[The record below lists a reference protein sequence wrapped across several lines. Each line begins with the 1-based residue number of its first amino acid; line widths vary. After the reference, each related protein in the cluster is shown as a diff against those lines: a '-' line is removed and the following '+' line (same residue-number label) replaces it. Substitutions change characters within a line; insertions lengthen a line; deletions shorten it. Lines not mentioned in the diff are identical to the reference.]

1 MRITESQL
9 RKIIREEMLVVEAL
23 AAKNPAAIR
32 AIELYYAEADRLAG
46 PSTPAKSVK
55 MISLQKK
62 LANDLKTLG
71 LVDAS
76 AIAMQ
81 FQYSGHMDDG
91 VPGFANELV
100 KMQKTPA

>member
-32 AIELYYAEADRLAG
+32 AIQLFYTESDRLAG
-46 PSTPAKSVK
+46 PTTPAKSVK
-55 MISLQKK
+55 LLALQKK
-62 LANDLKTLG
+62 LANDLKALG
-71 LVDAS
+71 LVDAND
-76 AIAMQ
+76 IAAQ
-81 FQYSGHMDDG
+81 FQYAGYADDS

-100 KMQKTPA
+100 KMQKMPA